1 MRRLTNAFRQAKTGK
16 CAWDFFLLMCV
27 YGRGMQTDNRSR
39 YQSSVTFSGFL
50 NALDGVASGEERI
63 IFLTTNHIDRL
74 DPALIRP
81 GRVDLASLVGDAVPE
96 QARTL
101 FTNFYGN
108 IGQIED
114 DDTSNNEVELLGRQV
129 EEIVSDGM
137 KDGHRI
143 SMAALQGMFI
153 RHDAKDAV
161 ASAREL
167 LAPRQ

>member
-1 MRRLTNAFRQAKTGK
+1 VSRGTGPPLSLSPCFRKLVVSLTGE
-16 CAWDFFLLMCV
+16 C
-27 YGRGMQTDNRSR
+27 R

-63 IFLTTNHIDRL
+63 IFLTTNHLDRL

-81 GRVDLASLVGDAVPE
+81 GRVDLAARIDDAVPE

-108 IGQIED
+108 GQVEAAAFG
-114 DDTSNNEVELLGRQV
+114 EVELLGRQV
-129 EEIVSDGM
+129 EEIVRNGM
-137 KDGHRI
+137 KDGRRV
-143 SMAALQGMFI
+143 SMAALQGTFI

-161 ASAREL
+161 ASTGEL
-167 LAPRQ
+167 LVARQ